1 MKIYVLKSSWKK
13 YEDLSEEHKVLVRTS
28 VMGSV
33 RDRIKNYLNRYSPA
47 KAINNAKFSSMIDLP
62 EREAEEI
69 AAQFISGYERLELFE
84 FVEREIDY
92 SISVCKYLYNTENI
106 YNGWLNSIQSEY
118 FEEVEI

>member
-1 MKIYVLKSSWKK
+1 MKIYVLKETWKK

-33 RDRIKNYLNRYSPA
+33 RDRIKNYLKRYSPA

-92 SISVCKYLYNTENI
+92 SISVCKYLYNTEII

-118 FEEVEI
+118 FQEVEI